1 MPTSTAPPLL
11 LRICAAV
18 LWAISGFLLGG
29 LLAAWLTPKGA
40 GLAGGANVLVVG
52 LIGTFS
58 SALLLWLL
66 SRRADRH
73 WLKLSIAYALGA
85 MLLLM
90 AGLYWLAQ
98 KRDQAR
104 QEQGNLSRLEV
115 ANNQLAAYTSHSTP
129 FPNRAQ
135 QPTERVIG
143 LGFADMPIS
152 TETTRLDFYADPL
165 AWEPTDSFLLQGE
178 QVHYAPPYLLPYY
191 QKLDYNQLSFRW
203 LAVAH
208 DRVQIELNA
217 QQRRT
222 AWVPKNQLRL
232 HYWPEFLVQLFAI
245 SAIDATSNPLRIKP
259 LDNASTVLM
268 PEGVDFLRPLQLND
282 EWIFLE
288 FWFEG
293 QGEYLGEG
301 GWIRWRDGDDL
312 LVKWDYRL

>member
-1 MPTSTAPPLL
+1 MPTSTAPPIL

-29 LLAAWLTPKGA
+29 LIAAWLTPKGA
-40 GLAGGANVLVVG
+40 GLAAGANVLVVG

-58 SALLLWLL
+58 SALLLWFM
-66 SRRADRH
+66 SRRADRR
-73 WLKLSIAYALGA
+73 WLKLSIAYALSA

-104 QEQGNLSRLEV
+104 QEQGELLKQELTND
-115 ANNQLAAYTSHSTP
+115 QLAAYSNSTP

-135 QPTERVIG
+135 QPLEQVVG
-143 LGFADMPIS
+143 LGFANMPIS
-152 TETTRLDFYADPL
+152 NEITRLDFYADPL
-165 AWEPTDSFLLQGE
+165 AWVPIDSFLLQGE
-178 QVHYAPPYLLPYY
+178 HVHYAPPYLLPYY
-191 QKLDYNQLSFRW
+191 QKLDYNQLTFRW
-203 LAVAH
+203 LAVAQ

-232 HYWPEFLVQLFAI
+232 SYWPDFLVQLFAVE
-245 SAIDATSNPLRIKP
+245 AIDPASNPLRIKP
-259 LDNASTVLM
+259 LDNASTTLL
-268 PEGVDFLRPLQLND
+268 PEGIDFLRPLQVND

-288 FWFEG
+288 FWYEG

-312 LVKWDYRL
+312 LVTWDYRL